1 MAAQTPSPELVANL
15 WRDRL
20 SGATD
25 RIRAGVANVRT
36 APGQAAA
43 AQRNLWLQRIQ
54 ASADKWARNVSSVSL
69 QDWQHAM
76 TEVGIPRIAT
86 GAQAH
91 VGKMQRFMTDFLP
104 YVSNGAAQVRQ
115 MPKGTVEQG
124 IARAA
129 AQIRWNAQYKRGAGG
144 AAAGTTIR

>member
-1 MAAQTPSPELVANL
+1 MARVTPEQAAML

-25 RIRAGVANVRT
+25 RITAGVARVT
-36 APGQAAA
+36 QAPGQAAA

-54 ASADKWARNVSSVSL
+54 ASADKWARNVSAVSL
-69 QDWQHAM
+69 QDWQNSMHN
-76 TEVGIPRIAT
+76 VGIPRIAQ

-91 VGKMQRFMTDFLP
+91 VGKMQAFMADFLP
-104 YVSNGAAQVRQ
+104 YVSAGAAQVRQ

-129 AQIRWNAQYKRGAGG
+129 AQIRHNANYKRGTGSRAG
-144 AAAGTTIR
+144 